1 MIWRKNY
8 GESLNDDIELLFH
21 KVKVNPTEDLV
32 NEFFAIVNL
41 IDQFDFKYRK
51 LISVAEELITLGDK
65 YKAPIL
71 IVLGD
76 MFSVVG
82 LAENAEKMY
91 LEALNIYK
99 KLAKQYYKIYLPN

>member
-1 MIWRKNY
+1 M
-8 GESLNDDIELLFH
+8 GSSE
-21 KVKVNPTEDLV
+21 KVK
-32 NEFFAIVNL
+32 
-41 IDQFDFKYRK
+41 IDSF
-51 LISVAEELITLGDK
+51 SVAEELITLGDK

-99 KLAKQYYKIYLPN
+99 KLAKQYYKIYLPDSQEKRRFQN